1 VGSSPGLLKGCQE
14 LTAGARDSTQQ
25 HPGIDGRLEKSGILH
40 SPHDSSSDCHRVLHS
55 EIRLKVRVNLLDA

>member
-14 LTAGARDSTQQ
+14 LTAGAQDSTHQ
-25 HPGIDGRLEKSGILH
+25 HPGTDGRLEKSGILS
-40 SPHDSSSDCHRVLHS
+40 SPHDSSSDFHPVLHS

>member
-25 HPGIDGRLEKSGILH
+25 HPGTDGRLEKSGILR
-40 SPHDSSSDCHRVLHS
+40 SPHDSSSDCHPVLHS
-55 EIRLKVRVNLLDA
+55 EIRLKIRVNLLDA